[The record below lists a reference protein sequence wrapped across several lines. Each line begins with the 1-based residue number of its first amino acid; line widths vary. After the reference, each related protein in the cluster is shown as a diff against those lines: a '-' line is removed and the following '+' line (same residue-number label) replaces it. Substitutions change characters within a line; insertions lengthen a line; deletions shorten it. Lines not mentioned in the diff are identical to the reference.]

1 MPRPRKCRKVCCL
14 PKYDE
19 FRPTRSLEGNVESV
33 VLTVDEYETIRL
45 IDNEGFSQ
53 EECGEYMKIARATV
67 QQAYTEAR
75 KKLAAAL
82 VNGRPL
88 IIRGGYYR
96 LCEENEPYCG
106 RGGCHRHRNRMM
118 PEKIKEEEKMMIAI
132 PLDENKMSVCA
143 SFGRAPYFMIYNTE
157 SGNTE
162 IVNNSAASAQGG
174 AGIKAAQQ
182 KKKKKADTLITVRCG
197 ENAAEVFKAAGIK
210 IYQAE
215 GADAKQNIE
224 AMKNG
229 QLVPLTHFHAGFH
242 GKQ

>member
-118 PEKIKEEEKMMIAI
+118 PEKIKEEEKMN
-132 PLDENKMSVCA
+132 LK
-143 SFGRAPYFMIYNTE
+143 
-157 SGNTE
+157 
-162 IVNNSAASAQGG
+162 
-174 AGIKAAQQ
+174 IKW
-182 KKKKKADTLITVRCG
+182 
-197 ENAAEVFKAAGIK
+197 
-210 IYQAE
+210 
-215 GADAKQNIE
+215 
-224 AMKNG
+224 
-229 QLVPLTHFHAGFH
+229 
-242 GKQ
+242 